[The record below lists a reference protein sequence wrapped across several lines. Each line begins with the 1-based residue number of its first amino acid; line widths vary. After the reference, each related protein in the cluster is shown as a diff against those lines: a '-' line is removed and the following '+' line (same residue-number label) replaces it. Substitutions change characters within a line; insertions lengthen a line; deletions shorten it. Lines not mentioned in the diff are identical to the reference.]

1 MNVLYIEGR
10 RNGYGPDQCGRT
22 MTVSEMIDFLSQFDG
37 DLPIYLNT
45 SIMIGG
51 VVRMFMDGRKNVDE
65 KTKNDQVTDGT
76 LYCAGMIAGEGLVGI
91 ALAIL
96 AVAGISLDVSGVVN
110 FGNIGGVVLM
120 IIMILTLL
128 KFSLWKKKKA

>member
-1 MNVLYIEGR
+1 
-10 RNGYGPDQCGRT
+10 
-22 MTVSEMIDFLSQFDG
+22 
-37 DLPIYLNT
+37 
-45 SIMIGG
+45 
-51 VVRMFMDGRKNVDE
+51 MFMDGRKNVDE

-76 LYCAGMIAGEGLVGI
+76 LNCAGMIAGEGLVGI

-96 AVAGISLDVSGVVN
+96 AVACISLDVSGVVN